1 MLNGGALTLAGTEWV
16 QHELLAW
23 LPPFKFVDHGYDS
36 RSRNLSGTPPVG
48 LPAHTAEYGGIDL
61 NSASPTWRHELTQMT
76 APWFNSPVPLASYLA
91 GMATG
96 YLAYSRVAVRGGSDD
111 WSFTVDELLRVTAKR
126 PITRQSSVARGN
138 ANVVG
143 IIADTSSLAYTN
155 DGGNNN
161 HVEGDV
167 SEWPEGSISTVHM
180 VLGPFDEEHQG
191 STSPTRWQ

>member
-1 MLNGGALTLAGTEWV
+1 MTLAGTEWV

-23 LPPFKFVDHGYDS
+23 LPAFTFVDQGYDP

-61 NSASPTWRHELTQMT
+61 KSSSPTWRHESTQTT
-76 APWFNSPVPLASYLA
+76 APWFNSPVPLACYLA

-96 YLAYSRVAVRGGSDD
+96 DLAYSREAVRSGSDD

-138 ANVVG
+138 ANVIG
-143 IIADTSSLAYTN
+143 IIADTSSLADTN
-155 DGGNNN
+155 DGDNNN
-161 HVEGDV
+161 YVEGDV
-167 SEWPEGSISTVHM
+167 SEWPEGSISTVRM
-180 VLGPFDEEHQG
+180 VLGQIDERHQ
-191 STSPTRWQ
+191 